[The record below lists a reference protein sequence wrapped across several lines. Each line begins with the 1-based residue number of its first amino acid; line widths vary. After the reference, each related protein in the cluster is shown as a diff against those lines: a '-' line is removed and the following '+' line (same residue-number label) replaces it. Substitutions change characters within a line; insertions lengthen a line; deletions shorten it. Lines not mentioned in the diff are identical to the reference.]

1 MIIDFSLTPLK
12 KAIEGEI
19 AERIATCFADVD
31 YVASAKTIYFYNGD
45 DDVVGTVDATDF
57 LVDGMIDSVTLS
69 GSNLI
74 IVFNTDAGKETITID
89 LTEFIN
95 PELYWTSAQTKTYAD
110 SADTIIYASGVSY
123 TDGKIAEVYAS
134 GVSYADDAIAEA
146 IAAESAR
153 CESTYI
159 KEHQSLAAY
168 WTSAETKTYVDSA
181 DTAIRNE
188 IGELSGV
195 VQEQQIV
202 FSSGYNE
209 LHTQVM
215 ELSGVVGDQEVK
227 FNDFYTSAQTEEA
240 ITSKGYITSAY
251 TGFAELSGDVQT
263 LSAATTGISSDL
275 NTLSGV
281 TAAAISTI
289 PANPVQSTSVT
300 TLWKGTQAEYDAL
313 APDYDPNTFYI
324 IIPSA

>member
-1 MIIDFSLTPLK
+1 MIINFRDLGSSGGGSDPRLT
-12 KAIEGEI
+12 ASAFTSAEYVSSSTTIEFYNING
-19 AERIATCFADVD
+19 DS
-31 YVASAKTIYFYNGD
+31 VASI
-45 DDVVGTVDATDF
+45 DASDF
-57 LVDGMIDSVTLS
+57 VIDGMVEDVYISGTSLVID
-69 GSNLI
+69 
-74 IVFNTDAGKETITID
+74 FNTESGQQDIVVD
-89 LTEFIN
+89 LSLIFN
-95 PELYWTSAQTKTYAD
+95 PDNYWTSAQTKTYVD

-123 TDGKIAEVYAS
+123 ADG
-134 GVSYADDAIAEA
+134 AIAEA

-159 KEHQSLAAY
+159 KEHQSLAAF
-168 WTSAETKTYVDSA
+168 WTSAETKSYVDSA

-188 IGELSGV
+188 MGELSGV

-227 FNDFYTSAQTEEA
+227 FNDYYTSAQTEEA

-300 TLWKGTQAEYDAL
+300 TLWKGTNEEYIAL
-313 APDYDPNTFYI
+313 GPDYDPNTFYI

>member
-45 DDVVGTVDATDF
+45 DDVVGTVDTTDF
-57 LVDGMIDSVTLS
+57 VVDGMIDSVTLS
-69 GSNLI
+69 GSILTI
-74 IVFNTDAGKETITID
+74 TFNTDAGKQDITID

-95 PELYWTSAQTKTYAD
+95 PELYWTSAQTKTY
-110 SADTIIYASGVSY
+110 
-123 TDGKIAEVYAS
+123 
-134 GVSYADDAIAEA
+134 
-146 IAAESAR
+146 
-153 CESTYI
+153 
-159 KEHQSLAAY
+159 
-168 WTSAETKTYVDSA
+168 VDSA

-188 IGELSGV
+188 MGELSGV

-324 IIPSA
+324 IVPSA